1 MNDSRKRIELKWSC
15 LKQYNVT
22 FIPRNVVNLFIIYE
36 LDTWSRHLNAD
47 FILKDC
53 LFGVVKLTANPN
65 PYKYS
70 FSEYGIEFDFHS
82 LF

>member
-47 FILKDC
+47 FILQDC

-65 PYKYS
+65 SYKYS
-70 FSEYGIEFDFHS
+70 FSGYGIEFDFHS